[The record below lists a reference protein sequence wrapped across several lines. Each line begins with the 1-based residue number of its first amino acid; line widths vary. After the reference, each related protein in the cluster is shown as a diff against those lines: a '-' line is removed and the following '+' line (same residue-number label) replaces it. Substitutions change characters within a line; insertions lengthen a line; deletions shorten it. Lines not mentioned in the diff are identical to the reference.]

1 MGIMLLV
8 YFGSIIIRK
17 YVFVLMSG
25 NKSKYFVP
33 DKYIKVAGRE
43 FMTFTDIT
51 SKHQNMRH
59 Y

>member
-1 MGIMLLV
+1 MV
-8 YFGSIIIRK
+8 YLGLITIRK
-17 YVFVLMSG
+17 YLFLLMSHDEL
-25 NKSKYFVP
+25 KHVVP
-33 DKYIKVAGRE
+33 DKYIKITGRE

>member
-1 MGIMLLV
+1 MDITLLL
-8 YFGSIIIRK
+8 YFGNITIRK
-17 YVFVLMSG
+17 YVFLIMSHF
-25 NKSKYFVP
+25 KSKYFVP
-33 DKYIKVAGRE
+33 DKYIKITGRE

>member
-1 MGIMLLV
+1 MDITLLV
-8 YFGSIIIRK
+8 YFGLITIRK
-17 YVFVLMSG
+17 YLFLLMIHDEL
-25 NKSKYFVP
+25 KHVVP
-33 DKYIKVAGRE
+33 DKYIKITGRE

>member
-1 MGIMLLV
+1 MDITLLV
-8 YFGSIIIRK
+8 YFGLITIRK
-17 YVFVLMSG
+17 YVFLLMS
-25 NKSKYFVP
+25 NDKSRYFVP
-33 DKYIKVAGRE
+33 DKYIKITGRE

>member
-1 MGIMLLV
+1 MDITLLV
-8 YFGSIIIRK
+8 YFGLIPIRK
-17 YVFVLMSG
+17 YVFLLMSHY
-25 NKSKYFVP
+25 KSRYFVP
-33 DKYIKVAGRE
+33 DKYIKIMGRE

>member
-8 YFGSIIIRK
+8 YFGLITIRK
-17 YVFVLMSG
+17 YVFLIMSHD
-25 NKSKYFVP
+25 KSKYSVP
-33 DKYIKVAGRE
+33 DKYIKITGRE